1 MRRWLV
7 VLAILACVPV
17 PANAADKADTEN
29 KQPKAGQT
37 VQFDGE
43 TLTLAYEGE
52 QSGDTIKEFLPAG
65 QKLDS
70 WTKLAAIRQYA
81 GLDDPLALA
90 AQTIKQLKK
99 DYPLSPSSIIQNPKT
114 GEVIV
119 DFVVWPEDASFVEF
133 NIFKYRRR
141 PGGGLTTEQ
150 YALRSYRDQEGFLKG
165 LRPVRARLVELM
177 AAKGLESAAAGEPRQ
192 VKTGRVSP

>member
-1 MRRWLV
+1 MRRRIF
-7 VLAILACVPV
+7 VLAILAL
-17 PANAADKADTEN
+17 AARAVCAEDKP
-29 KQPKAGQT
+29 PKVGQA

-70 WTKLAAIRQYA
+70 WTKLAAIREYA

-90 AQTIKQLKK
+90 AQTVKQLKK

-133 NIFKYRRR
+133 NIFKYQKR
-141 PGGGLTTEQ
+141 PDGGLITQQ
-150 YALRSYRDQEGFLKG
+150 YALRAYRDQEGFLKG
-165 LRPVRARLVELM
+165 LRPVRERLVELM
-177 AAKGLESAAAGEPRQ
+177 AEKGLERPAAGEPRQ
-192 VKTGRVSP
+192 VKTGHVSP